1 MVPSRTKISNQWT
14 GFYMIGTSV
23 MNEGIKTRLK
33 APVHHNYRLNY
44 HSFMM
49 ITIIVITI
57 NKIII
62 TIMVE
67 FSFTKLKK
75 NLSII
80 YFKNFPWIAVFDP
93 EANSEPSRTNT
104 TDLFRENSRRL

>member
-1 MVPSRTKISNQWT
+1 
-14 GFYMIGTSV
+14 
-23 MNEGIKTRLK
+23 
-33 APVHHNYRLNY
+33 
-44 HSFMM
+44 
-49 ITIIVITI
+49 
-57 NKIII
+57 
-62 TIMVE
+62 MVE